1 MVLLILVNRAFEVTH
16 EVVSRASGSL
26 EEGLVNGTL
35 G

>member
-1 MVLLILVNRAFEVTH
+1 MFLLILVDRAFEVTH
-16 EVVSRASGSL
+16 GVVFRASGSL